1 MGRLSPEEQRAAA
14 LVDRFCAA
22 LDLEIEAE
30 RKWGGKGYLIT
41 DGRLVCEHQGWADYL
56 FLLEAEVT
64 VPDGSPVRVEL
75 DDLTIEGHLVSKD
88 GNEVL
93 LQLDANIGDQVS
105 QATMYCEP
113 WRLLQAL
120 QQRLRDL
127 AACCWGNPSLAM
139 AVLEG
144 HGPSPPG
151 ATTGAPFGGA
161 AGPGHRPAAGGNGSG
176 TRFVP
181 RDGSAG
187 TRRTGQEVAFK
198 RAMEEE
204 VLFIWGPPGTG
215 KTHLLG
221 RLAAS
226 MLCQGRRVLIL
237 SHSNVAVDGAVYRT
251 LGFLRDADARGKVV
265 RYGWAR
271 LPEVRDHPFLLSSRL
286 AEDLRPGVGRR
297 LREAQEQRRRLR
309 ERLETDRWVGPQLRA
324 IDEELKRLR
333 EQLREAEQQVARNA
347 RVLGTTLS
355 KAVVDKAVFEQEFD
369 TVLVDEVSMAY
380 VPQVFFAAGVA
391 RKSVAVLGDFRQL
404 PPIAL
409 SEAPLVERWLKTD
422 IFEHVG
428 ITKAVDE
435 GGPHPRLVMLE
446 VQSRMHP
453 AISAFPSAHVYGC
466 RLDDAPNMHEE
477 RAPIVAAPPF
487 PGDAV
492 VLLDVSGLGCFCH
505 QDATARRAST
515 SSRYNP
521 LSALVATWVAGQAIE
536 GGSLSL
542 GVIAPYSTH
551 ARLLLAV
558 LRDLYPKALAASPHL
573 ETPCAATVHRF
584 QGSERDI
591 MVFDYVDAYPMKA
604 PGAPLC
610 NQKGDQARRL
620 LNVAITRAR
629 GKLVVVADTAYI
641 LGRVGN
647 HSIHRAFLTYLNKNA
662 RTLRGN
668 ELVSRLLRTRV
679 GEHGSLTWHDPREGQ
694 SRLLDDLARAQET
707 VRLSLPSNH
716 SHDFSPG
723 VLEALVE
730 ASRREVRVVVECST
744 GDWSGR
750 GVFPPGFEPT
760 LVANNYVWTPT
771 LAVDD
776 KIVWLA
782 APIWETPPGD
792 FGLLCRLGGQRC
804 VSLLSTL
811 LFKDRGEPAN
821 RHPGSPLRKG
831 LARFVRD
838 KGLAC
843 PNCGR
848 FMRPVT
854 SRQGRVFLGCSGY
867 PACSYT
873 APLDRQVLEAYVL
886 EQKVP
891 CPVCGGPAV
900 VRHGRTGLFLG
911 CNRYPS
917 CNGVLDLRRLL

>member
-14 LVDRFCAA
+14 LVDSFCAA
-22 LDLEIEAE
+22 LDLEIEVE

-75 DDLTIEGHLVSKD
+75 DHLTAEGHLVSKD

-93 LQLDANIGDQVS
+93 LELDANIGDQVS

-127 AACCWGNPSLAM
+127 VACHWGNPTLAM

-144 HGPSPPG
+144 HAASSLE
-151 ATTGAPFGGA
+151 ATTGARLGGA
-161 AGPGHRPAAGGNGSG
+161 PGSGHRPPAGANGSS
-176 TRFVP
+176 TRFSP

-187 TRRTGQEVAFK
+187 SKRTGQEVAFK
-198 RAMEEE
+198 RAMEED
-204 VLFIWGPPGTG
+204 VLFVWGPPGTG

-226 MLCQGRRVLIL
+226 MLRQGRRVLIL
-237 SHSNVAVDGAVYRT
+237 SHSNVAVDGAAYRT
-251 LGFLRDADARGKVV
+251 LGFLRDGDARGKVV

-271 LPEVRDHPFLLSSRL
+271 LPEVRDHPFLLASRL
-286 AEDLRPGVGRR
+286 AEDLRPGVGRKV
-297 LREAQEQRRRLR
+297 REAQEHRRRLR
-309 ERLETDRWVGPQLRA
+309 ERLETDRSVGPQLRE

-333 EQLREAEQQVARNA
+333 EQLRQAEEQIVRNA
-347 RVLGTTLS
+347 GVLGTTLS

-380 VPQVFFAAGVA
+380 VPQVFFAAGLA
-391 RKSVAVLGDFRQL
+391 RKSVVVLGDFRQL

-422 IFEHVG
+422 VFDHAG
-428 ITKAVDE
+428 ITKAVND
-435 GGPHPRLVMLE
+435 GGFHPRLVMLE

-453 AISAFPSAHVYGC
+453 AISAFPSVNVYGC
-466 RLDDAPNMHEE
+466 RLDDAPHMHEE

-551 ARLLLAV
+551 ARLLLAL
-558 LRDLYPKALAASPHL
+558 LRDLYPKALTISPHL
-573 ETPCAATVHRF
+573 ETPYAATVHRF

-610 NQKGDQARRL
+610 SQKKTDQAPRL

-629 GKLVVVADTAYI
+629 GKLVVVADTSYI
-641 LGRVGN
+641 LSRVGSD
-647 HSIHRAFLTYLNKNA
+647 SIHRTFLTYLNKNA
-662 RTLRGN
+662 LTLRGN
-668 ELVSRLLRTRV
+668 ELVSRLLRAGV
-679 GEHGSLTWHDPREGQ
+679 GEHGSLTWHDPQEGQ
-694 SRLLDDLARAQET
+694 GRLLDDLMRAQET
-707 VRLSLPSNH
+707 IHLSLRSGD
-716 SHDFSPG
+716 SHDLSPG
-723 VLEALVE
+723 IMEALVD
-730 ASRREVRVVVECST
+730 ASRRGVRVVVESST
-744 GDWSGR
+744 GDWRGR
-750 GVFPPGFEPT
+750 SVFPVGFEPT
-760 LVANNYVWTPT
+760 LVTNTYVWTPT
-771 LAVDD
+771 LAVDN
-776 KIVWLA
+776 KLVWLE
-782 APIWETPPGD
+782 APIWEKPPGD
-792 FGLLCRLGGQRC
+792 FGLICRLDGGRS
-804 VSLLSTL
+804 VRLLSSL
-811 LFKDRGEPAN
+811 LFKDRSNRPA
-821 RHPGSPLRKG
+821 GSPLRKG

-867 PACSYT
+867 PSCSYT

-886 EQKVP
+886 EQKVT

-911 CNRYPS
+911 CSRYPS